1 MFNLSNQQYAK
12 KMQRK
17 VFTPVFPAREETTDG
32 QGVHPATLK
41 DADPAA
47 VLRQL
52 GACELRSAFAQAV
65 FKHVRKNFHSEGEF
79 RKTVGQWVAHDI
91 ATDVQLRMQMQCLGY
106 QPRQR
111 GYTLPQRL
119 ALVHFYIQKQVLKM
133 KNEE

>member
-1 MFNLSNQQYAK
+1 
-12 KMQRK
+12 MQRK
-17 VFTPVFPAREETTDG
+17 VFTPVFPAREETTAAWG
-32 QGVHPATLK
+32 GYPATPE

-65 FKHVRKNFHSEGEF
+65 FKHVRKNFQSEGEF

-111 GYTLPQRL
+111 GYTLQQRL
-119 ALVHFYIQKQVLKM
+119 ALVRFYMRKKIISPLPAPPKG
-133 KNEE
+133 E

>member
-1 MFNLSNQQYAK
+1 
-12 KMQRK
+12 MQRK

-32 QGVHPATLK
+32 QGRNPATSK

-65 FKHVRKNFHSEGEF
+65 FKNVRKNFRSESEF
-79 RKTVGQWVAHDI
+79 RKTVGQWMAHDI
-91 ATDVQLRMQMQCLGY
+91 ATDVQLRMQMQSLGY

-111 GYTLPQRL
+111 GYTIPQRL
-119 ALVHFYIQKQVLKM
+119 ALVRFYMQNGVLV
-133 KNEE
+133 